1 MKIMV
6 MPNNID
12 SLNNIISKID
22 AVLVG
27 IKDLSVNC
35 PSYYTYQE
43 FLKVYE
49 LCKNNNKEIFV
60 SLNKNMHNKDLDCL
74 KNTMFM
80 LDKLDIQG
88 IVYYDIAVVNI
99 KLENDL
105 KCNLVWGQEHMT
117 TNYITSN
124 FWYKHGSK
132 YTLVSGEITIEEI
145 LEMKTQGLSK
155 LIVPI
160 FGYLPMFV
168 SERHLVKNYIKTFN
182 LTDDSKVN
190 YIEKEGNIYPIID
203 DLNGTRAY
211 SSHILNGIKEIPNLE
226 ENKIDYVML
235 NQFLIDDED
244 FAFVIGLVN
253 DVSTKNKE
261 EYSKIIDDKFNTDYG
276 FLYQETI
283 YKVKKND

>member
-35 PSYYTYQE
+35 PSYYTCQE

-117 TNYITSN
+117 TNCITSN

-145 LEMKTQGLSK
+145 LDMKKQGLSK

-235 NQFLIDDED
+235 NQFLIDDDD
-244 FAFVIGLVN
+244 FAFVIDLVN